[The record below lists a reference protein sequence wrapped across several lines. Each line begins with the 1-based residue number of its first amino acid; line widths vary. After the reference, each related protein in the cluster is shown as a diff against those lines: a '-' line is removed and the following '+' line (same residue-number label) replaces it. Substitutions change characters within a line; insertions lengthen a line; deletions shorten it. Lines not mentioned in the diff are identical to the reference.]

1 MPVPACIPRPRA
13 AAVVVVLGLHLVLLA
28 GALRLGVWP
37 ERTPQHSRPPLA
49 VRLISQRQATGAP
62 DPARPPPPEAQPL
75 RPTPRAASQRP
86 DRPTSPTTL
95 PTADPALQAIT
106 LPAATPPTPTPAAA
120 SAAATAPVLNLAL
133 PRAASASWRQRSPA
147 LDDARSNTP
156 TLTLEQKL
164 AMAMGGDGVWVEE
177 IIDADHRR
185 LRRGNLC
192 VYLQRPAATQL
203 DPFHQ
208 ASRHLPWQV
217 GRPTRCD

>member
-1 MPVPACIPRPRA
+1 MPVPAWKPRPRA
-13 AAVVVVLGLHLVLLA
+13 AATVVVLGLHLLLLA

-37 ERTPQHSRPPLA
+37 ERTPQHSRPPIA
-49 VRLISQRQATGAP
+49 VRLIWQRLVAAAP
-62 DPARPPPPEAQPL
+62 DPARTPPPEARPL
-75 RPTPRAASQRP
+75 RPTPRAVPQPP
-86 DRPTSPTTL
+86 DRPTLPTTL

-106 LPAATPPTPTPAAA
+106 LPASTPPAPTPAAA
-120 SAAATAPVLNLAL
+120 SAAAPAPPLNLAL
-133 PRAASASWRQRSPA
+133 PRAASAPWRQRSPA

-164 AMAMGGDGVWVEE
+164 AMAMGGDGAWVEE

-185 LRRGNLC
+185 MRRGNLC
-192 VYLQRPAATQL
+192 VYLQRPAAAQL

-208 ASRHLPWQV
+208 ASRHLPWQA